1 MDSQFSM
8 AGGHS
13 RNHYEIRSF
22 DDNNAENHS
31 FECSGVIEKRIDLER
46 DGPFDEIRSY
56 WSSDFRRKY

>member
-1 MDSQFSM
+1 MDGQLSM
-8 AGGHS
+8 PGGDS

-31 FECSGVIEKRIDLER
+31 FQCLGVIDLER

-56 WSSDFRRKY
+56 CSSDFQRKY